1 MDERPMRDNEAFV
14 DAEIAPELMRLA
26 KLCEAR
32 GLPFVSCVQYG
43 PEDTLE
49 TCALP
54 ANPGIKSLMAY
65 WAVKA
70 HGNVDSFIIAAQRYA
85 EKHGHGSM
93 ILNMLK
99 VPTTPVSAGAGDAG

>member
-1 MDERPMRDNEAFV
+1 MTDDEKFV
-14 DAEIAPELMRLA
+14 DEQIAPELMRLA
-26 KLCEAR
+26 KLCEER

-54 ANPGIKSLMAY
+54 KNSGIKSLMAY
-65 WAVKA
+65 WGVKA
-70 HGNVDSFIIAAQRYA
+70 HGNVDSFIIAAQRHA

-93 ILNMLK
+93 ILSMLK
-99 VPTTPVSAGAGDAG
+99 VPERPSERR